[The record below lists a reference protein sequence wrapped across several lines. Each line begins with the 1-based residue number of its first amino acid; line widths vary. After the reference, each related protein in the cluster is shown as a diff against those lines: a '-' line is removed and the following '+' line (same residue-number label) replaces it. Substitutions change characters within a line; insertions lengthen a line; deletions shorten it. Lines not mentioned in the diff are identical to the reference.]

1 MTSNVRFYVQ
11 PTLKTLLQVVAKEQ
25 MANTH
30 QFEKNLNSL
39 QSQPIVNVNNNR
51 QKPDIEFHTKWRI
64 YNTMFNAFSSGMHM
78 PNGPCPDPPDLTGLI
93 RLPTTA
99 NCQLYFLTSPNIRI
113 LPLYFWLNAI
123 ILGICKFK
131 TQVYT
136 LDLNKQTPCKLL

>member
-1 MTSNVRFYVQ
+1 
-11 PTLKTLLQVVAKEQ
+11 
-25 MANTH
+25 
-30 QFEKNLNSL
+30 
-39 QSQPIVNVNNNR
+39 
-51 QKPDIEFHTKWRI
+51 
-64 YNTMFNAFSSGMHM
+64 M

-93 RLPTTA
+93 GLPTTA
-99 NCQLYFLTSPNIRI
+99 NCQLYFLTSPNIVI

>member
-1 MTSNVRFYVQ
+1 MSNQHLKHFYRSSRKSRWPIHNSSKNVEILSKVNLLSTEIIIDKSL
-11 PTLKTLLQVVAKEQ
+11 TLNFTPNGTFTIPL
-25 MANTH
+25 
-30 QFEKNLNSL
+30 
-39 QSQPIVNVNNNR
+39 
-51 QKPDIEFHTKWRI
+51 
-64 YNTMFNAFSSGMHM
+64 MFNAFSSGMHM

-99 NCQLYFLTSPNIRI
+99 NCQLYFLTSPNIGI